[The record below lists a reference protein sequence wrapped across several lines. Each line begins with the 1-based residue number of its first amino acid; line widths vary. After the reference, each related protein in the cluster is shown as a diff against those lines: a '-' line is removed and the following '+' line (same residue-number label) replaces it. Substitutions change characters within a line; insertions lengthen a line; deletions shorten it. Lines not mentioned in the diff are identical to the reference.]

1 MAKRTS
7 RANVPDRKIA
17 RDKLNELWNAVI
29 QTDDGETTPE
39 IKRLVE
45 SKQVSIRYCL
55 VTQLLGKL
63 ADHSLDIMCLQAG
76 NKAMGQWDPRGFAA
90 QVIVPWVRNNQ
101 NVLGSSAD
109 PYVSN
114 PLRRPRI
121 DEGLSQMSDKIEW
134 ECLSLILQGIE
145 IKNDP
150 IFTEK
155 VFLQVLDAIRDRLKE
170 LTFNYVVP
178 PRVSLKQADNL
189 VNRFLSERSGGDRGL
204 AVAAAL
210 FETLRE
216 RLSIY
221 REVRRGVINAADSAT
236 GAAGDLECVN
246 ANDEIVLAVEVKERR
261 IGNDDVQIAV
271 AKARLFEVRELL
283 LCTEGVMT
291 TDIPAVEASF
301 AHAWASGT
309 NVYQATIS
317 ELMLGLLPVLGE
329 AGIHTFVSQ
338 IGSQLDRFSA
348 QPRHRK
354 IWKELLDGL

>member
-7 RANVPDRKIA
+7 RAKTPDRTIA
-17 RDKLNELWNAVI
+17 RDKLNNLWTQVI
-29 QTDDGETTPE
+29 QTDGGETTPKIRE
-39 IKRLVE
+39 LIA

-55 VTQLLGKL
+55 VTQILGKL

-76 NKAMGQWDPRGFAA
+76 NKAPGQWDPRGFAA
-90 QVIVPWVRNNQ
+90 QVVAPWVRNNQ

-121 DEGLSQMSDKIEW
+121 DDGLSQMSDRAEW
-134 ECLSLILQGIE
+134 ESLSSLLQEIE
-145 IKNDP
+145 NVNDLG
-150 IFTEK
+150 FTET
-155 VFLQVLDAIRDRLKE
+155 VFLQVLNAILERLKE

-178 PRVSLKQADNL
+178 PRVSLKQANDL
-189 VNRFLSERSGGDRGL
+189 VKRFLSEGSGGDRGL
-204 AVAAAL
+204 AVVAAL

-246 ANDEIVLAVEVKERR
+246 ADGEIVLAVEVKERR
-261 IGNDDVQIAV
+261 VGNDDILIAV
-271 AKARLFEVRELL
+271 AKARQLEVRELL
-283 LCTEGVMT
+283 LCTEGVKE
-291 TDIPAVEASF
+291 TDIPAVEVSF
-301 AHAWASGT
+301 ANAWASGT
-309 NVYQATIS
+309 NVYQATIG
-317 ELMLGLLPVLGE
+317 ELMQGLLPVLGE
-329 AGIHTFVSQ
+329 TGIHTFVSQ
-338 IGSQLDRFSA
+338 IGSQLDGFST

-354 IWKELLDGL
+354 AWKELLEGL

>member
-1 MAKRTS
+1 MAKRCS
-7 RANVPDRKIA
+7 RTNVPDRTIA
-17 RDKLNELWNAVI
+17 RNKLNNLWMRVI
-29 QTDDGETTPE
+29 QTDGGETTPQ
-39 IKRLVE
+39 IRDLVA

-55 VTQLLGKL
+55 VTQILGKL

-76 NKAMGQWDPRGFAA
+76 NKAPGQWDPRGFAA
-90 QVIVPWVRNNQ
+90 QVVAPWVRSNQ

-121 DEGLSQMSDKIEW
+121 DDGLSQMSDRAEW
-134 ECLSLILQGIE
+134 ESLSIFLQEIE
-145 IKNDP
+145 IANNP
-150 IFTEK
+150 QSTET
-155 VFLQVLDAIRDRLKE
+155 VFLQVLNAILDRLKE

-178 PRVSLKQADNL
+178 PRVSLKQADDL
-189 VNRFLSERSGGDRGL
+189 VTRFLSERSGGERGL
-204 AVAAAL
+204 AVVAAL

-246 ANDEIVLAVEVKERR
+246 ADGEIVLAVEVKERR
-261 IGNDDVQIAV
+261 IGNDDLQIAV

-283 LCTEGVMT
+283 LCTEGVKEA
-291 TDIPAVEASF
+291 DIPAVEASF
-301 AHAWASGT
+301 ANAWASGT
-309 NVYQATIS
+309 NVYQATVS
-317 ELMLGLLPVLGE
+317 ELMQGLLPVLG
-329 AGIHTFVSQ
+329 ATGIYTFVSQ
-338 IGSQLDRFSA
+338 IGSQLDRFST

-354 IWKELLDGL
+354 AWKGLLDGL